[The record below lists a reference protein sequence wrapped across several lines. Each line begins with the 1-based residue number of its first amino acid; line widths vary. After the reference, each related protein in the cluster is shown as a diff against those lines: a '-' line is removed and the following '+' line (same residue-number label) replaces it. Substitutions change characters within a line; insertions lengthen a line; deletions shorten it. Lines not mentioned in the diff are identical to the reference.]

1 MSFVTG
7 MLAAVPEANRQAFI
21 DHARPAAAVFRE
33 YGALEVVEC
42 WGNDVPDGERTSMP
56 MAVRKE
62 DGETVVFSWIV
73 WPSKAVADAGM
84 ARMME
89 DPRMAPETNPMPFDG
104 SRMIFGGF
112 DIVLKA

>member
-21 DHARPAAAVFRE
+21 DHARAAAAVFRE

-89 DPRMAPETNPMPFDG
+89 DLRMAPETNPMPFDG